1 MTTRSKAICI
11 SKEENKI
18 IQHPKTRDPF
28 ILLYSWSLKNQESLT
43 WKTHFNFAVVRC
55 MGLITEINQVI
66 MKGIFDLHFINATQ
80 KYSLLNGSFYLK

>member
-1 MTTRSKAICI
+1 MTTHSKAICI

-18 IQHPKTRDPF
+18 IQQPKTRDPF

-43 WKTHFNFAVVRC
+43 WKAHFNFAVVRC
-55 MGLITEINQVI
+55 MGLIMEINQVT

-80 KYSLLNGSFYLK
+80 KYNLLNGSFYLK